1 MKDKLTD
8 DAKLLLLDIKHENI
22 VQLLNIETD
31 EHNEHDYIILELCLA
46 SLSKYFKHYETV
58 SSQFVGLNVVIRE
71 ILQDAVKGME
81 YLHKRNVVHRDLKP
95 GNILLVQKSS
105 SSADVKAVLADFGIS
120 VTLIDDLNSLTTRT
134 ARGTDTWKAPELL
147 LDNRKQRKCGR
158 ESDIFAMGCVIY
170 FAETGGNH
178 PFDTGDNA
186 DIDQNVKM
194 YKKCDFS
201 LLDDKPK
208 AKDLIEKMIQLD
220 KYSRPTASV
229 VLQDPYFEEDG
240 HVPCEYKKK
249 KQWHTAPTTEIVIQ
263 KTEAKTQ
270 ETVVTQTTSLTLSQS
285 PPNPTGPS
293 TFPDTS
299 QTNIAPIIPTP
310 DGTNTAVTLTP
321 ANPDSSNATVTI
333 SDYVTTSTITAEE
346 APQASQVDGDEAS
359 KPSKHQNE
367 ASSITESGLEEFI
380 DGQVVD
386 EIKTDSDLV
395 YNALNNGVKKSVFL
409 DEIKVATQEK
419 AITFQKLEND
429 IALTKDIK
437 DVYAASQ
444 FIKAAKFDAYN
455 STIET
460 DLVPAPIP
468 PSALFPELSNIQ
480 CVSELPDHLVENIEY
495 LLMTATATELRG
507 VLGHLKPLDGQ
518 NKIIR
523 AFVNATWIYIGK
535 FGQQVVVVGKSAHGE
550 AEQGGLDAATVTKKI
565 MAINQFK
572 PKYIISIGICFG
584 MDRSTVQ
591 LGDVIVSNMIVDLST
606 MDKEKD
612 KVKARKSQP
621 PAGPSLLS
629 LFGDSSGFQKKHSAE
644 ENAKEVKVHCGPV
657 VSSFVSLVD
666 DAEFKEQLKEV
677 RPDALGGE
685 MEGAGIFLAARDAH
699 HKVEAIVI
707 KAVADWGD
715 GRKDECRGWKD
726 FASYA
731 AATYVH
737 HQMNKVVHAGA
748 RRP

>member
-1 MKDKLTD
+1 NPNFSYDVSIKLGQGASSIVHKGTYEGQEVAVKKMKDKLTD

-460 DLVPAPIP
+460 
-468 PSALFPELSNIQ
+468 
-480 CVSELPDHLVENIEY
+480 
-495 LLMTATATELRG
+495 
-507 VLGHLKPLDGQ
+507 
-518 NKIIR
+518 
-523 AFVNATWIYIGK
+523 
-535 FGQQVVVVGKSAHGE
+535 
-550 AEQGGLDAATVTKKI
+550 
-565 MAINQFK
+565 
-572 PKYIISIGICFG
+572 
-584 MDRSTVQ
+584 
-591 LGDVIVSNMIVDLST
+591 
-606 MDKEKD
+606 
-612 KVKARKSQP
+612 
-621 PAGPSLLS
+621 
-629 LFGDSSGFQKKHSAE
+629 
-644 ENAKEVKVHCGPV
+644 
-657 VSSFVSLVD
+657 
-666 DAEFKEQLKEV
+666 
-677 RPDALGGE
+677 
-685 MEGAGIFLAARDAH
+685 
-699 HKVEAIVI
+699 
-707 KAVADWGD
+707 
-715 GRKDECRGWKD
+715 
-726 FASYA
+726 
-731 AATYVH
+731 
-737 HQMNKVVHAGA
+737 
-748 RRP
+748 